1 MALIFVKW
9 RRKGRR
15 KKGRRKKGQKNGYLL
30 KKRRYFAIFFS
41 SNVSS
46 LNREKF
52 ILVHLSILGLADH
65 LELKFQLD
73 GDAEENFNVTILSK
87 DGEKMMPLS

>member
-1 MALIFVKW
+1 M
-9 RRKGRR
+9 
-15 KKGRRKKGQKNGYLL
+15 
-30 KKRRYFAIFFS
+30 FFS
-41 SNVSS
+41 INICS

-52 ILVHLSILGLADH
+52 ILIHLSTLGLADH

-73 GDAEENFNVTILSK
+73 GDAEENFNATILSK